1 MSEELDRLW
10 RLHDLD
16 ERAASARAAVAK
28 FPEVKKSLDGRVTAD
43 QQRLAVLVKAAEDVL
58 KARRKLEQEV
68 EAAAAQQR
76 QFESRQPSVKTNEE
90 FKALTHEIDGCK
102 QKRSD
107 LETEVL
113 KRLEEE
119 EALAHQKPAIE
130 RSLKSAEA
138 ERATRIQEIDREE
151 AAAKAVLAGIETERT
166 AELAGLTPMTR
177 QRYERIYSSRD
188 GRAVVPII
196 KNACGGC
203 FRSQPPQ
210 MLQES
215 RRAERLLVCDG
226 CGRILI
232 QAPGES

>member
-16 ERAASARAAVAK
+16 ERAAAAKSAVAK
-28 FPEVKKSLDGRVTAD
+28 FPGLKQSLDGRVTAE
-43 QQRLAVLVKAAEDVL
+43 QQRLAAHVKAAEDLL

-68 EAAAAQQR
+68 EAAATQQR
-76 QFESRQPSVKTNEE
+76 QFESRQPSVKTNAE
-90 FKALTHEIDGCK
+90 FQALSHEINGCK

-119 EALAHQKPAIE
+119 DALAQQKPAIE
-130 RSLKSAEA
+130 RALKAAEA
-138 ERATRIQEIDREE
+138 ERAERMAGIDREE
-151 AAAKAVLAGIETERT
+151 AEAKAVLAGIEAERD
-166 AELAGLTPMTR
+166 AELGALAPMTR
-177 QRYERIYSSRD
+177 QRYERIHASRD
-188 GRAVVPII
+188 GRAVVPIV

-232 QAPGES
+232 QPPGEA